1 MTRWTTYRAL
11 ALGLSLV
18 APVPTRAGDEPVPA
32 RAKARL
38 YTNEDLERVHPFAAE
53 TGVSS
58 VPAVS
63 TAPGDGARETRQRS
77 EGRSKHQGESY
88 WRAEAER
95 VRQKLRA
102 LEERA
107 AGLRARIAERSSRT
121 EVFGRRGSSAS
132 SRGTSLV
139 TLQSSLAALETR
151 ARHLEEDLFERA
163 RRAGALPGWLR

>member
-18 APVPTRAGDEPVPA
+18 APAPSGAGDEPVPA
-32 RAKARL
+32 RPKARL

-63 TAPGDGARETRQRS
+63 TAPGDGAREARQHG
-77 EGRSKHQGESY
+77 EGRSKRQGESY
-88 WRAEAER
+88 WRTEAER

-102 LEERA
+102 LDERA
-107 AGLRARIAERSSRT
+107 AALRARIAERSSRT